1 MHWATIRVQVRRT
14 PSTPQVGEFR
24 VKGNTPDFML
34 EHFIILYGDVT
45 AGTPHRWG
53 VTLIARTIQHNSTK
67 DDIGS
72 RRTKN
77 PAMHNGYILESC
89 GE

>member
-14 PSTPQVGEFR
+14 PSTSQAGEFR

-34 EHFIILYGDVT
+34 EHFIILYCDVT

-53 VTLIARTIQHNSTK
+53 GKLSWLGLFSTIHLKMTLAKEKPQKTLKCTMVIF
-67 DDIGS
+67 
-72 RRTKN
+72 
-77 PAMHNGYILESC
+77 
-89 GE
+89 

>member
-14 PSTPQVGEFR
+14 PSTPQAGGFR

-34 EHFIILYGDVT
+34 EHFIILYCDVT

-53 VTLIARTIQHNSTK
+53 GNSH
-67 DDIGS
+67 G
-72 RRTKN
+72 
-77 PAMHNGYILESC
+77 
-89 GE
+89 

>member
-14 PSTPQVGEFR
+14 PSTPQAGEFR

-34 EHFIILYGDVT
+34 EHFIILYFDVT

-53 VTLIARTIQHNSTK
+53 VTLMARTIQHNSTK
-67 DDIGS
+67 DDIG
-72 RRTKN
+72 
-77 PAMHNGYILESC
+77 
-89 GE
+89 